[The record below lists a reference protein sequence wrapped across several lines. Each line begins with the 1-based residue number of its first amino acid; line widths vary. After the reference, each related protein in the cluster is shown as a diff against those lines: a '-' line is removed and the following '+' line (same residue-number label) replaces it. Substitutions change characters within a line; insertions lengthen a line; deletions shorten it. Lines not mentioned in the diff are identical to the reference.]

1 MEWFSL
7 GLNSLTIISQS
18 ILHIAFSGHIFD
30 KKTKVWY
37 FVIYLFLLCII
48 EKICIQFSFS
58 EIPAIG
64 LEIIVLYGINR
75 FMFRNRHFVSLVAA
89 ILAIYI
95 FQLSFGM
102 INSVEAMIFS
112 SLIGKPQLYPL
123 LLSATLIAITIC
135 IFCYILIL
143 KVLSLKEDKSYSK
156 QLLFPTLFFFSL
168 ELYILQTSYHHLFY
182 VFSLEEF
189 IKHIILLFLQ
199 GLGLGT
205 LIYILH
211 SFQIQGFFTS
221 LMQIVQLQKTY
232 IVEAKMR
239 YEQTRSFR
247 HDIKNHLCILNGLLN
262 VKKVEEAKR
271 YLKKLKITSTSLS
284 FSYQT
289 GNPVI
294 DILLDE
300 KLTFAK
306 MNGIVTEVSL
316 LSPNICRIDN
326 FDLCVIFSNALD
338 NAVNA
343 CRFVEGKKSIH
354 IFGEQQGDFYRLE
367 FKNTCCSKSPLLM
380 GIGLSNI
387 KSVAKKYHG
396 TILIDN
402 TNQYFCL
409 NVLLNISLPSDS
421 SSNQNS

>member
-1 MEWFSL
+1 MDWFSL
-7 GLNSLTIISQS
+7 GLNSFTIISQS

-37 FVIYLFLLCII
+37 FAVYLFLLCMI
-48 EKICIQFSFS
+48 EKICFRFSFS

-64 LEIIVLYGINR
+64 LEIIALYGINR
-75 FMFRNRHFVSLVAA
+75 LMFRNRHFVSLVAA

-95 FQLSFGM
+95 FQLSFGI

-112 SLIGKPQLYPL
+112 GLIGKPQLYPL
-123 LLSATLIAITIC
+123 ILLATLIAITIC

-143 KVLSLKEDKSYSK
+143 KVLSLKEDKSYIK

-189 IKHIILLFLQ
+189 IKHVILLFLQ
-199 GLGLGT
+199 GLGLG
-205 LIYILH
+205 ILLCILY
-211 SFQIQGFFTS
+211 SFQIQTVFTS
-221 LMQIVQLQKTY
+221 LIQIVQLQKTY
-232 IVEAKMR
+232 IAEAKMR
-239 YEQTRSFR
+239 YEQTRAFR
-247 HDIKNHLCILNGLLN
+247 HDIKNHLCILNSLLN
-262 VKKVEEAKR
+262 IEKVEEAKH
-271 YLKKLKITSTSLS
+271 YLKKLKITSASLS
-284 FSYQT
+284 FLYQT

-294 DILLDE
+294 DILLDK
-300 KLTFAK
+300 KLTSAK

-316 LSPNICRIDN
+316 LSSNICKVED

-338 NAVNA
+338 NAITA
-343 CRFVEGKKSIH
+343 CQSVEGTKSIH

-367 FKNTCCSKSPLLM
+367 FKNTCCSKSPPSI

-387 KSVAKKYHG
+387 KSVAQKYHG

-402 TNQYFCL
+402 INPYFCL
-409 NVLLNISLPSDS
+409 NVLLNISLPSDNIP
-421 SSNQNS
+421 NQNS